1 MAYLCSSAGVS
12 TINETI
18 FENRFNHVKELRRMG
33 ASISL
38 KDNNTAKVKGI
49 PSLHGADISAS
60 DLRAGASL
68 IVAGLAATGTT
79 NVHNI
84 HFIDRGYEYL
94 DKKLQ
99 ALGAQIVRKEK

>member
-1 MAYLCSSAGVS
+1 MAYLCASNGVS

-33 ASISL
+33 ASISM
-38 KDNNTAKVKGI
+38 KDTNTAKVKGI
-49 PSLHGADISAS
+49 ASLRGADIYAS

-68 IVAGLAATGTT
+68 IVAGLAASGTT

-84 HFIDRGYEYL
+84 QFIDRGYEYIES
-94 DKKLQ
+94 KLR
-99 ALGAQIVRKEK
+99 ALVRRSPREK

>member
-1 MAYLCSSAGVS
+1 
-12 TINETI
+12 
-18 FENRFNHVKELRRMG
+18 MG

-38 KDNNTAKVKGI
+38 KDSNTAKVKGI
-49 PSLHGADISAS
+49 ANLRGADIYAT

-68 IVAGLAATGTT
+68 IVAGLAASGTT

-94 DKKLQ
+94 DQKLTG
-99 ALGAQIVRKEK
+99 LGAQIVRREK